1 MSLRQYSKQPAR
13 LRSMAPDQR
22 LGIMLRVAAFSTAFA
37 VLTLAGCGHSA
48 YAVRSVSRIAADN
61 VGKPV
66 SRLQEAFG
74 EPRKIDQTST
84 KWVYVWFLP
93 EKPAGAPT
101 GFHGCEMEVTVDAR
115 SQHVLGY
122 SLSNIGWSN
131 CREVERR
138 IRVAER

>member
-1 MSLRQYSKQPAR
+1 MV
-13 LRSMAPDQR
+13 
-22 LGIMLRVAAFSTAFA
+22 IMLRVAAFSMALGVSILAGCSHSAFA
-37 VLTLAGCGHSA
+37 V
-48 YAVRSVSRIAADN
+48 RPVSSIAAEN

-66 SRLQEAFG
+66 SRLQDAFG

-115 SQHVLGY
+115 SQRVLGY
-122 SLSNIGWSN
+122 SLSNIGWAN

>member
-1 MSLRQYSKQPAR
+1 MRQHCTIDCEPQDGIMFR
-13 LRSMAPDQR
+13 VMA
-22 LGIMLRVAAFSTAFA
+22 LGIVIGF
-37 VLTLAGCGHSA
+37 LTLSGCGHSA
-48 YAVRSVSRIAADN
+48 YAVRSVPSIAADN

-74 EPRKIDQTST
+74 EPRKVDQTST

-93 EKPAGAPT
+93 QKPPGAPT

-115 SQHVLGY
+115 SQRVLGY

>member
-1 MSLRQYSKQPAR
+1 
-13 LRSMAPDQR
+13 
-22 LGIMLRVAAFSTAFA
+22 MLRVTAFA
-37 VLTLAGCGHSA
+37 AALGILLLAGCGHSG
-48 YAVRSVSRIAADN
+48 YAVRSVPSIAAEN

-66 SRLQEAFG
+66 SRLKEAFG

-93 EKPAGAPT
+93 QKPAGAPV

-115 SQHVLGY
+115 SQRVLGY
-122 SLSNIGWSN
+122 SLSNVGWSN

>member
-1 MSLRQYSKQPAR
+1 
-13 LRSMAPDQR
+13 
-22 LGIMLRVAAFSTAFA
+22 MLRAIAAAIA
-37 VLTLAGCGHSA
+37 LGVLTLAGCGHSG
-48 YAVRSVSRIAADN
+48 YALRTVPAIAADN

-74 EPRKIDQTST
+74 EPRKIDQSST

-93 EKPAGAPT
+93 QSPAGAPA

-115 SQHVLGY
+115 SQRVLGF
-122 SLSNIGWSN
+122 SLSNIGWAN
-131 CREVERR
+131 CREVERK

>member
-1 MSLRQYSKQPAR
+1 
-13 LRSMAPDQR
+13 
-22 LGIMLRVAAFSTAFA
+22 MLRVRDVATALGF
-37 VLTLAGCGHSA
+37 LTLAGCGHSG
-48 YAVRSVSRIAADN
+48 YALRSVPSIAADN

-66 SRLQEAFG
+66 SRLQDAFG
-74 EPRKIDQTST
+74 EPRKIDQASQ

-93 EKPAGAPT
+93 QKPPGAPA

-115 SQHVLGY
+115 SQRVLGY

-131 CREVERR
+131 CRDVERR

>member
-1 MSLRQYSKQPAR
+1 
-13 LRSMAPDQR
+13 
-22 LGIMLRVAAFSTAFA
+22 MLRVTAAAI
-37 VLTLAGCGHSA
+37 VLGILTLAGCGPSG
-48 YAVRSVSRIAADN
+48 YAVRSVPSIAAEN

-93 EKPAGAPT
+93 QKPAGAPI
-101 GFHGCEMEVTVDAR
+101 GFHGCELEVTVDAHAQR
-115 SQHVLGY
+115 VLGY

-131 CREVERR
+131 CRDVERR